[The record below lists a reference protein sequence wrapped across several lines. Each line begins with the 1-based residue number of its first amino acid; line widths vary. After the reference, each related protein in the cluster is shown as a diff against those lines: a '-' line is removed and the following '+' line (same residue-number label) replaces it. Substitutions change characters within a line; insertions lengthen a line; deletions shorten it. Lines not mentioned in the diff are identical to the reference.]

1 MKLRIAVCDD
11 DARQADALAASA
23 AAWAQDAGQ
32 PCETAVFLSAEAFLF
47 APGPWDIL
55 LLDVEMPG
63 MSGTELARR
72 LRESDSRVQIVFITS
87 HFEFMGEGYEV
98 DALHY
103 LVKPVETAK
112 LSAVLDKAAARLAE
126 EPPSLVVVSDGET
139 VKLYERDILYAEARA
154 HDTAIRT
161 AKAEYR
167 VRESIGA
174 LAARLSA
181 DFFQTHRSYY
191 VSLKHVRRIS
201 RTAVTLDDGTEVPLA
216 RGRYDAVNRA
226 YIERN

>member
-23 AAWAQDAGQ
+23 AAWAREVGE
-32 PCETAVFLSAEAFLF
+32 PCETAVFPSAEAFLF
-47 APGPWDIL
+47 SPGPWDIL

-87 HFEFMGEGYEV
+87 HFEFIAEGYEV

-103 LVKPVETAK
+103 LVKPVEAAK

-126 EPPSLVVVSDGET
+126 EPASVLIVCDGET
-139 VKLYERDILYAEARA
+139 VKLCERDILYVEARA
-154 HDTAIRT
+154 HETVIRT
-161 AKAEYR
+161 VRETCS
-167 VRESIGA
+167 VRESLTA
-174 LAARLSA
+174 LAGRLSA
-181 DFFQTHRSYY
+181 DFFRTHRSFY

-201 RTAVTLDDGTEVPLA
+201 RTAVTLDDGTQVPLA
-216 RGRYDAVNRA
+216 RGKYDEINRA